1 MRGKGMV
8 GAALLGWLAGCGGN
22 GGGGGSARTVRDAFV
37 GDAFAGDASGGGAT
51 LDASSARAHVF
62 VVAMENE
69 NIGQVFG
76 DMTDAPYINGML
88 IPTGARATTFVDELP
103 PGSPSEPH
111 YVWMEAG
118 TNAFADHTF
127 TTDSAPSATNST
139 ASTAHL
145 VTQIDGAGLS
155 WTAYEEGIDAT
166 TGSCPVAGAGFYAPK
181 HDPFVFFRDLAG
193 SPPAKTTPA
202 CAAHFKDLPALSSDL
217 SAGAIG
223 DYVFITPNLCHDMHG
238 ATGCPDSDLIRAGDG
253 WLGQNLPPILAFAEA
268 HGGVVFV
275 LWDEGDPSGRMPFLA
290 LGPEVKPGY
299 AGAVM
304 YTHGSVL
311 KTVEEMLGLPV
322 LPTVAGVDDLS
333 DLFASG
339 RVP

>member
-1 MRGKGMV
+1 MV
-8 GAALLGWLAGCGGN
+8 GAALVGWLAGCGGS
-22 GGGGGSARTVRDAFV
+22 GGGGGSARTVRDAFVGDAFV

-76 DMTDAPYINGML
+76 DMTDAPYINGTL